1 VSFLLKTAIR
11 SLTKPLARKRNGGV
25 LKLFGKKADPVIG
38 LDIGSTSVRLLQLS
52 SHGSG
57 FRIDHFAIEPLGE
70 GVVVD
75 KAVQDVEAIS
85 NAISRAIKASGTRAK
100 SCAIAVSG
108 SAVFTKTISLPS
120 NLAEADIES
129 QVQIEAN
136 QYIPYPLNEVS
147 LDFEVL
153 GPSARNADLID
164 ILLAASKSENVESR
178 QDAIDAAGLKAK
190 VVDVEAF
197 AIANAFELIRK
208 RDGVSRTEAV
218 GVFDIGFDLTT
229 LLVIKGGQVIYTR
242 DHPFGGHQLLEE
254 TQRRYDMTPEQA
266 AFFERN
272 EQAPDD
278 FEEEVLE
285 PFQLNVVHQ
294 ISRALQF
301 YASSNEYSNI
311 STIYLSGG
319 TASLRGL
326 APMVQR
332 ELGMTTRTADPVTG
346 MEIAQNVAVTA
357 LKRNANNLMIAMG
370 LALRGFD

>member
-1 VSFLLKTAIR
+1 
-11 SLTKPLARKRNGGV
+11 LAWKKNGGV
-25 LKLFGKKADPVIG
+25 LKLFGKKTDPVIG

-57 FRIDHFAIEPLGE
+57 YRIDHFAIEPLGE
-70 GVVVD
+70 GVVVE
-75 KAVQDVEAIS
+75 KAVQDVEAIT
-85 NAISRAIKASGTRAK
+85 NAISRALKASGTRAK

-120 NLAEADIES
+120 DLADADIES

-190 VVDVEAF
+190 IVDVEAF

-208 RDGVSRTEAV
+208 RDGVNRSEAV
-218 GVFDIGFDLTT
+218 GLFDIGYDQTT

-254 TQRRYDMTPEQA
+254 TQRRYDMTAQQA
-266 AFFERN
+266 GFFERN
-272 EQAPDD
+272 EDAPDD

-311 STIYLSGG
+311 GTIYLSGG

-326 APMVQR
+326 APMVQQ
-332 ELGMTTRTADPVTG
+332 ELGMTTRIADPITG
-346 MEIAQNVAVTA
+346 MDISQKVAVTA
-357 LKRNANNLMIAMG
+357 IKRNSNNLMIAMG

>member
-1 VSFLLKTAIR
+1 VQ
-11 SLTKPLARKRNGGV
+11 KRNGGI
-25 LKLFGKKADPVIG
+25 LKLFGKKSDPVIG

-57 FRIDHFAIEPLGE
+57 YRVDHFGIEPVGE

-75 KAVQDVEAIS
+75 KVVQDVEAIS
-85 NAISRAIKASGTRAK
+85 MAVSRAVRASGSRAK
-100 SCAIAVSG
+100 YCAIAVSG

-120 NLAEADIES
+120 NLAETDVES

-136 QYIPYPLNEVS
+136 QYVPYPLDEVS

-153 GPSARNADLID
+153 GPSPRNADLMD

-190 VVDVEAF
+190 IVDVEAF

-208 RDGVSRTEAV
+208 RDGVNRGEAV
-218 GVFDIGFDLTT
+218 GFFDIGYDTTT
-229 LLVIKGGQVIYTR
+229 LLVIKNGRVVYTR

-254 TQRRYDMTPEQA
+254 TMRRYDMTAEQA
-266 AFFERN
+266 SFFERN
-272 EQAPDD
+272 EEAPED
-278 FEEEVLE
+278 FDEEVLE
-285 PFQLNVVHQ
+285 PFQLNIVHQ

-301 YASSNEYSNI
+301 FASSNEYSNI

-319 TASLRGL
+319 VAALKGL
-326 APMVQR
+326 APMVQQ
-332 ELGMTTRTADPVTG
+332 ELGMTTRVADPITG
-346 MEIAQNVAVTA
+346 MDIAPNVAVTA
-357 LKRNANNLMIAMG
+357 LKRNGTNLMIAAG

>member
-1 VSFLLKTAIR
+1 M
-11 SLTKPLARKRNGGV
+11 
-25 LKLFGKKADPVIG
+25 KLFAKKTDPVIG

-57 FRIDHFAIEPLGE
+57 YRIDHFAIEPLSK

-85 NAISRAIKASGTRAK
+85 NAISRAVKASGTRAK

-108 SAVFTKTISLPS
+108 SAVFTKTISLPAD
-120 NLAEADIES
+120 LAASDIES

-136 QYIPYPLNEVS
+136 QYVPYPLDEVS

-153 GPSARNADLID
+153 GKSPRNADMMD
-164 ILLAASKSENVESR
+164 ILLAASKSENIESR
-178 QDAIDAAGLKAK
+178 QDAIDSAGLTAK

-197 AIANAFELIRK
+197 AIANAFELIRQ
-208 RDGVSRTEAV
+208 RDGINRSEAV
-218 GVFDIGFDLTT
+218 GFFDMGFDLTT

-254 TQRRYDMTPEQA
+254 TQRRYDMTIEQA
-266 AFFERN
+266 SFFERG
-272 EQAPDD
+272 EEAPED

-285 PFQLNVVHQ
+285 PFQLNIVHQ

-319 TASLRGL
+319 TASLKGL
-326 APMVQR
+326 APMVQQ
-332 ELGMTTRTADPVTG
+332 ELGMTTRIADPITG
-346 MEIAQNVAVTA
+346 LEIAQNVALTA
-357 LKRNANNLMIAMG
+357 IRRNANNLMIAMG

>member
-1 VSFLLKTAIR
+1 
-11 SLTKPLARKRNGGV
+11 
-25 LKLFGKKADPVIG
+25 
-38 LDIGSTSVRLLQLS
+38 
-52 SHGSG
+52 
-57 FRIDHFAIEPLGE
+57 
-70 GVVVD
+70 
-75 KAVQDVEAIS
+75 
-85 NAISRAIKASGTRAK
+85 
-100 SCAIAVSG
+100 VSG
-108 SAVFTKTISLPS
+108 SAVFTKTISLPAD
-120 NLAEADIES
+120 LADADIES

-208 RDGVSRTEAV
+208 RDGVNRSEAV
-218 GVFDIGFDLTT
+218 GLFDIGYDLTT

-242 DHPFGGHQLLEE
+242 DHPFGGHQLQEE
-254 TQRRYDMTPEQA
+254 IQRRYDMTLEQA
-266 AFFERN
+266 TFLERN
-272 EQAPDD
+272 EDAPDD

-311 STIYLSGG
+311 GTIYLSGG
-319 TASLRGL
+319 TAALKGL
-326 APMVQR
+326 ASMVQQ
-332 ELGMTTRTADPVTG
+332 ELGMTTRIADPVTG
-346 MEIAQNVAVTA
+346 MDIAQNVAVTA
-357 LKRNANNLMIAMG
+357 IKRNANNLMIAMG

>member
-1 VSFLLKTAIR
+1 M
-11 SLTKPLARKRNGGV
+11 
-25 LKLFGKKADPVIG
+25 KLFGKKTGPVIG

-57 FRIDHFAIEPLGE
+57 YQIDHFAMEPLGE

-75 KAVQDVEAIS
+75 KAVQDVEEAS
-85 NAISRAIKASGTRAK
+85 NVISRAVRSSGTRAK

-108 SAVFTKTISLPS
+108 SAVFTKTISLPVD
-120 NLAEADIES
+120 LADADVES

-136 QYIPYPLNEVS
+136 QYIPYPLDEVS

-153 GPSARNADLID
+153 GPSPRNADLMD

-178 QDAIDAAGLKAK
+178 QDAIDTAGLKAK

-208 RDGVSRTEAV
+208 RDGVNRSEAV
-218 GVFDIGFDLTT
+218 GFFDIGYDLTT
-229 LLVIKGGQVIYTR
+229 LLVIKGGRVIYTR

-254 TQRRYDMTPEQA
+254 TQRRYDMTVEQA
-266 AFFERN
+266 SFFERN
-272 EQAPDD
+272 EEAPED

-285 PFQLNVVHQ
+285 PFQLNIVHQ

-301 YASSNEYSNI
+301 YASSNEYSQI

-319 TASLRGL
+319 VASLKGL
-326 APMVQR
+326 AAMVQQ
-332 ELGMTTRTADPVTG
+332 ELGMTTRVADPVTG
-346 MEIAQNVAVTA
+346 MDIAENVAVTA
-357 LKRNANNLMIAMG
+357 LKRNATSLMIAMG

>member
-1 VSFLLKTAIR
+1 M
-11 SLTKPLARKRNGGV
+11 
-25 LKLFGKKADPVIG
+25 KLFGKKTEPLIG

-57 FRIDHFAIEPLGE
+57 YQIDHFAMEPLGE

-85 NAISRAIKASGTRAK
+85 NAISRAVKASGTRAK

-108 SAVFTKTISLPS
+108 SAVFTKTISLPA

-136 QYIPYPLNEVS
+136 QYIPYPLDEVS

-153 GPSARNADLID
+153 GPSPRNADMVD

-178 QDAIDAAGLKAK
+178 QDAIDTAGLKAK

-208 RDGVSRTEAV
+208 RDGVSRGEAV
-218 GVFDIGFDLTT
+218 GFFDIGYDQTT
-229 LLVIKGGQVIYTR
+229 LLVIKGGRVIYTR

-254 TQRRYDMTPEQA
+254 TQRRYDMTAEQA
-266 AFFERN
+266 SFFERN
-272 EQAPDD
+272 EEAPDD

-285 PFQLNVVHQ
+285 PFQLNIVHQ

-301 YASSNEYSNI
+301 YASSSEYSNI
-311 STIYLSGG
+311 GTIYLSGG
-319 TASLRGL
+319 VASLKGL
-326 APMVQR
+326 APMVQH
-332 ELGMTTRTADPVTG
+332 ELGMTTRVADPVTG
-346 MEIAQNVAVTA
+346 MDIAQNVAVTA
-357 LKRNANNLMIAMG
+357 VKRNATNLMIAIG

>member
-1 VSFLLKTAIR
+1 
-11 SLTKPLARKRNGGV
+11 
-25 LKLFGKKADPVIG
+25 LKLFTKKTDPVIG

-52 SHGSG
+52 SQGSG
-57 FRIDHFAIEPLGE
+57 YRIDHFAIEPLSK

-75 KAVQDVEAIS
+75 KTVQDVEAIS
-85 NAISRAIKASGTRAK
+85 NAISRAVKASGTRAK

-108 SAVFTKTISLPS
+108 SAVFTKTISLPAD
-120 NLAEADIES
+120 LAASDIES

-136 QYIPYPLNEVS
+136 QYIPYPLDEVS

-153 GPSARNADLID
+153 GPSPRNADMMD
-164 ILLAASKSENVESR
+164 ILLAASKSENIESR
-178 QDAIDAAGLKAK
+178 QDAIDTAGLTAK

-197 AIANAFELIRK
+197 AIANAFELIRQ
-208 RDGVSRTEAV
+208 RDGVNRGEAV
-218 GVFDIGFDLTT
+218 GFFDMGFDLTT
-229 LLVIKGGQVIYTR
+229 LLVIKGGQVVYTR

-254 TQRRYDMTPEQA
+254 IQRRYDMTIEQA
-266 AFFERN
+266 SFFERN
-272 EQAPDD
+272 EEAPED

-285 PFQLNVVHQ
+285 PFQLNIVHQ

-311 STIYLSGG
+311 GTIYLSGG
-319 TASLRGL
+319 AASLKGL
-326 APMVQR
+326 APMVQQ
-332 ELGMTTRTADPVTG
+332 ELGMTTRIADPITG

-357 LKRNANNLMIAMG
+357 IRRNANNLMIAMG

>member
-1 VSFLLKTAIR
+1 M
-11 SLTKPLARKRNGGV
+11 
-25 LKLFGKKADPVIG
+25 KLFAKKTDPVIG

-57 FRIDHFAIEPLGE
+57 YRIDHFAVEPLGQ

-85 NAISRAIKASGTRAK
+85 NAISRAVQASGTRAK

-108 SAVFTKTISLPS
+108 SAVFTRTISLPAH
-120 NLAEADIES
+120 LADADIES

-136 QYIPYPLNEVS
+136 QYIPYPLDEVS

-153 GPSARNADLID
+153 GPSPRNADLIEV
-164 ILLAASKSENVESR
+164 LLAASKSENIESR
-178 QDAIDAAGLKAK
+178 QDAIDTAGLKAK

-197 AIANAFELIRK
+197 AIANAFELIRE
-208 RDGVSRTEAV
+208 RDGVNRNEAI
-218 GVFDIGFDLTT
+218 GLLDIGYDLTT
-229 LLVIKGGQVIYTR
+229 LLVIKAGQVTYTR

-266 AFFERN
+266 SFFERN
-272 EQAPDD
+272 EEAPED

-285 PFQLNVVHQ
+285 PFQLNIVHQ

-319 TASLRGL
+319 AAALKGL
-326 APMVQR
+326 APMVQQ
-332 ELGMTTRTADPVTG
+332 ELGMTTRIVDPLQG
-346 MEIAQNVAVTA
+346 LDLAQNIPVAA
-357 LKRNANNLMIAMG
+357 IKHNANNLMVAMG

>member
-1 VSFLLKTAIR
+1 
-11 SLTKPLARKRNGGV
+11 
-25 LKLFGKKADPVIG
+25 
-38 LDIGSTSVRLLQLS
+38 
-52 SHGSG
+52 
-57 FRIDHFAIEPLGE
+57 
-70 GVVVD
+70 VVD

-85 NAISRAIKASGTRAK
+85 NAISRAVKASGTRAK

-108 SAVFTKTISLPS
+108 SAVFTKTISLPAD
-120 NLAEADIES
+120 LAASDIES

-136 QYIPYPLNEVS
+136 QYVPYPLDEVS

-153 GPSARNADLID
+153 GPSPRNADLMD
-164 ILLAASKSENVESR
+164 ILLAASKSENIESR
-178 QDAIDAAGLKAK
+178 QDAIDSAGLKAK

-208 RDGVSRTEAV
+208 RDGINRADAV
-218 GVFDIGFDLTT
+218 GFFDIGYDLTT

-254 TQRRYDMTPEQA
+254 TQRRYGMTAEQA
-266 AFFERN
+266 SFFERG
-272 EQAPDD
+272 EEAPED

-285 PFQLNVVHQ
+285 PFQLNIVHQ

-319 TASLRGL
+319 AASLKGL
-326 APMVQR
+326 APMVQH
-332 ELGMTTRTADPVTG
+332 ELGMTTRVADPITG
-346 MEIAQNVAVTA
+346 LDIAQNVAVTA
-357 LKRNANNLMIAMG
+357 IRRNANNLMIAMG

>member
-1 VSFLLKTAIR
+1 M
-11 SLTKPLARKRNGGV
+11 
-25 LKLFGKKADPVIG
+25 KLFGKKTDPVIG
-38 LDIGSTSVRLLQLS
+38 LDIGSTGVRLLQLS

-57 FRIDHFAIEPLGE
+57 YRVDHFAVEPLGE
-70 GVVVD
+70 GVVID

-85 NAISRAIKASGTRAK
+85 TAISQAIRSSGTRAK

-108 SAVFTKTISLPS
+108 SAVFTKTISLPAD
-120 NLAEADIES
+120 LADADIES

-136 QYIPYPLNEVS
+136 QYIPFPLNEVS

-178 QDAIDAAGLKAK
+178 QDAIDAAGLKTT

-208 RDGVSRTEAV
+208 RDGVNRVDAV
-218 GVFDIGFDLTT
+218 GLFDVGYDQTT

-254 TQRRYDMTPEQA
+254 IQRRYDMTAEQA
-266 AFFERN
+266 SFFERD
-272 EQAPDD
+272 EQGPED

-285 PFQLNVVHQ
+285 PFQLNIVHQ

-311 STIYLSGG
+311 GTIYLSGG
-319 TASLRGL
+319 TSSLKGL
-326 APMVQR
+326 ASMVQQ
-332 ELGMTTRTADPVTG
+332 ELGMTTRVADPVTG
-346 MEIAQNVAVTA
+346 MDIGGNVSVNT

>member
-1 VSFLLKTAIR
+1 
-11 SLTKPLARKRNGGV
+11 
-25 LKLFGKKADPVIG
+25 LKLFGKKSDPVIG

-57 FRIDHFAIEPLGE
+57 YQIDHFAIEPLAE

-75 KAVQDVEAIS
+75 KAVQDVEAAS
-85 NAISRAIKASGTRAK
+85 NAISRAVRASGTRAK

-108 SAVFTKTISLPS
+108 SAVFTKTISLPAD
-120 NLAEADIES
+120 LAEADVES

-136 QYIPYPLNEVS
+136 QYIPYPLDEVS

-178 QDAIDAAGLKAK
+178 QDAIDAANLKTK

-208 RDGVSRTEAV
+208 RDGIRRSEAV
-218 GVFDIGFDLTT
+218 GFFDIGYDMTT
-229 LLVIKGGQVIYTR
+229 LLIIKGERVIYTR

-254 TQRRYDMTPEQA
+254 TMRRYDMNAEQA
-266 AFFERN
+266 SFFERN
-272 EQAPDD
+272 EEAPED
-278 FEEEVLE
+278 FEDEVLE
-285 PFQLNVVHQ
+285 PFQLNIVHQ

-301 YASSNEYSNI
+301 FASSNDYTNI
-311 STIYLSGG
+311 GTIYLSGG
-319 TASLRGL
+319 VATLKGL
-326 APMVQR
+326 AAMVQQ
-332 ELGMTTRTADPVTG
+332 ELGMTTRVADPVTG
-346 MEIAQNVAVTA
+346 LEIADHVAVTA
-357 LKRNANNLMIAMG
+357 LKRNATNLMIAMG

>member
-1 VSFLLKTAIR
+1 
-11 SLTKPLARKRNGGV
+11 

-57 FRIDHFAIEPLGE
+57 YQVDHFAIEPLAE

-75 KAVQDVEAIS
+75 KAVQDVEAAS
-85 NAISRAIKASGTRAK
+85 NAISRAVRASGTRAK
-100 SCAIAVSG
+100 ACAIAVSG
-108 SAVFTKTISLPS
+108 SAVFTKTISLPAD
-120 NLAEADIES
+120 LAEADVES

-136 QYIPYPLNEVS
+136 QYIPYPLDEVS

-178 QDAIDAAGLKAK
+178 QDAIDAAGLKTK

-197 AIANAFELIRK
+197 AIANAFELIRR
-208 RDGVSRTEAV
+208 RDGIRRSEAV
-218 GVFDIGFDLTT
+218 GFFDIGYDMTT
-229 LLVIKGGQVIYTR
+229 LLIIKGERIIYTR

-254 TQRRYDMTPEQA
+254 TMRRYDMTAEQA
-266 AFFERN
+266 SFFERN
-272 EQAPDD
+272 EEAPED

-285 PFQLNVVHQ
+285 PFQLNIVHQ

-301 YASSNEYSNI
+301 FASSNDYTNI
-311 STIYLSGG
+311 GTIYLSGG
-319 TASLRGL
+319 VASLKGL
-326 APMVQR
+326 AAMVQQ
-332 ELGMTTRTADPVTG
+332 ELGMTTRVADPVTG
-346 MEIAQNVAVTA
+346 LDIANHVAVTA
-357 LKRNANNLMIAMG
+357 LKRNATNLMIAMG

>member
-1 VSFLLKTAIR
+1 VSFLLKTAVR
-11 SLTKPLARKRNGGV
+11 SLTKPLAWKRNGGV
-25 LKLFGKKADPVIG
+25 LKLFGKKTDPVIG

-57 FRIDHFAIEPLGE
+57 YRIDHFAIEPLGE

-85 NAISRAIKASGTRAK
+85 NAISRAIKNSGTRAK

-108 SAVFTKTISLPS
+108 SAVFTKTISLPA

-153 GPSARNADLID
+153 GPSARNKDMID

-178 QDAIDAAGLKAK
+178 QDAIDAAGLKTK

-208 RDGVSRTEAV
+208 RDGVARSEAV
-218 GVFDIGFDLTT
+218 GLFDIGYDLTT

-242 DHPFGGHQLLEE
+242 DHPFGGHQLQEE
-254 TQRRYDMTPEQA
+254 IQRRYDMTAEQA
-266 AFFERN
+266 GFFERN
-272 EQAPDD
+272 EDPPVD

-301 YASSNEYSNI
+301 YASSSEYSNI
-311 STIYLSGG
+311 GTIYLSGG
-319 TASLRGL
+319 AAALKGL
-326 APMVQR
+326 ATMVQQ
-332 ELGMTTRTADPVTG
+332 ELGMTTRIADPVTG
-346 MEIAQNVAVTA
+346 MDIAQNVAVTSI
-357 LKRNANNLMIAMG
+357 KRNANNLMIAMG

>member
-1 VSFLLKTAIR
+1 M
-11 SLTKPLARKRNGGV
+11 
-25 LKLFGKKADPVIG
+25 KLFAKKSDPVIG

-52 SHGSG
+52 SQGSG
-57 FRIDHFAIEPLGE
+57 YRIDHFAIEPLSK

-85 NAISRAIKASGTRAK
+85 NAISRAVKASGTRAK

-108 SAVFTKTISLPS
+108 SAVFTKTISLPAD
-120 NLAEADIES
+120 LAASDIES

-136 QYIPYPLNEVS
+136 QYVPYPLDEVS

-153 GPSARNADLID
+153 GPSPRNADMMD
-164 ILLAASKSENVESR
+164 ILLAASKSENIESR
-178 QDAIDAAGLKAK
+178 QDAIDTAGLKAK

-197 AIANAFELIRK
+197 AIANAFELIRQ
-208 RDGVSRTEAV
+208 RDGVNRGEAV
-218 GVFDIGFDLTT
+218 GFFDMGFDLTT

-254 TQRRYDMTPEQA
+254 TQRRYDMTIEQA
-266 AFFERN
+266 SFFERN
-272 EQAPDD
+272 EEAPED
-278 FEEEVLE
+278 FEDEVLE
-285 PFQLNVVHQ
+285 PFQLNIVHQ

-326 APMVQR
+326 APMVQQ
-332 ELGMTTRTADPVTG
+332 ELGMTTRIADPITG
-346 MEIAQNVAVTA
+346 LEIAQNVAVTA
-357 LKRNANNLMIAMG
+357 IRRNANNLMIAMG

>member
-1 VSFLLKTAIR
+1 
-11 SLTKPLARKRNGGV
+11 
-25 LKLFGKKADPVIG
+25 LKLFGKKSNSVIG

-57 FRIDHFAIEPLGE
+57 YRIDHFAIEPLGE

-85 NAISRAIKASGTRAK
+85 NAISRAIRVSGTRAK

-108 SAVFTKTISLPS
+108 SAVFTKTISLPA

-129 QVQIEAN
+129 QVQLEAN

-153 GPSARNADLID
+153 GPSARNKDLID

-208 RDGVSRTEAV
+208 RDGVDRSEAV
-218 GVFDIGFDLTT
+218 GLFDIGYDLTT

-254 TQRRYDMTPEQA
+254 TQRRYDMTAAQA
-266 AFFERN
+266 SFFERD
-272 EQAPDD
+272 EEAPAD

-301 YASSNEYSNI
+301 YASSSEYSNI
-311 STIYLSGG
+311 GTIYLSGG
-319 TASLRGL
+319 VASLKGL
-326 APMVQR
+326 ATMIQQ
-332 ELGMTTRTADPVTG
+332 ELGMTTRVADPVTG
-346 MEIAQNVAVTA
+346 LDVAQNVATA
-357 LKRNANNLMIAMG
+357 VLKRNACNLMIAMG

>member
-1 VSFLLKTAIR
+1 MQ
-11 SLTKPLARKRNGGV
+11 KRNGGV
-25 LKLFGKKADPVIG
+25 LKLFGKKTDPVIG

-57 FRIDHFAIEPLGE
+57 YRIDHFGVEPVGE

-75 KAVQDVEAIS
+75 KVVQDVEAIS
-85 NAISRAIKASGTRAK
+85 NAVSRAVKASGTRAK
-100 SCAIAVSG
+100 YCAIAVSG
-108 SAVFTKTISLPS
+108 SAVFTKTISVPS
-120 NLAEADIES
+120 DLAESDIES
-129 QVQIEAN
+129 QVQVEAN
-136 QYIPYPLNEVS
+136 QYVPYPLDEVS

-153 GPSARNADLID
+153 GPSPRNADLMD

-208 RDGVSRTEAV
+208 RDGVNRGDAV
-218 GVFDIGFDLTT
+218 GFFDIGYDTTT
-229 LLVIKGGQVIYTR
+229 LLVIKSGRVIYTR

-254 TQRRYDMTPEQA
+254 TMRRYEMTIEQA

-272 EQAPDD
+272 EDAPED
-278 FEEEVLE
+278 FEEEVLG
-285 PFQLNVVHQ
+285 PFQLNIVHQ

-301 YASSNEYSNI
+301 FSSSNEYSNI

-319 TASLRGL
+319 VAALKGL
-326 APMVQR
+326 APMVQQ
-332 ELGMTTRTADPVTG
+332 ELGMTTRVADPITG
-346 MEIAQNVAVTA
+346 MDIAPNVAVSA
-357 LKRNANNLMIAMG
+357 LKRNATNLMIATG

>member
-1 VSFLLKTAIR
+1 
-11 SLTKPLARKRNGGV
+11 
-25 LKLFGKKADPVIG
+25 LKLFAKKTDPVIG

-57 FRIDHFAIEPLGE
+57 YRIDHFAIEPLSK

-85 NAISRAIKASGTRAK
+85 NAISRAVKASGTRAK

-108 SAVFTKTISLPS
+108 SAVFTKTISLPAD
-120 NLAEADIES
+120 LAASDIES

-136 QYIPYPLNEVS
+136 QYVPYPLDEVS

-153 GPSARNADLID
+153 GKSPRNADMMD
-164 ILLAASKSENVESR
+164 ILLAASKSENIESR
-178 QDAIDAAGLKAK
+178 QDAIDSAGLTAK

-197 AIANAFELIRK
+197 AIANAFELIRQ
-208 RDGVSRTEAV
+208 RDGINRSEAV
-218 GVFDIGFDLTT
+218 GFFDMGFDLTT

-254 TQRRYDMTPEQA
+254 TQRRYDMTIEQA
-266 AFFERN
+266 SFFERG
-272 EQAPDD
+272 EEAPED

-285 PFQLNVVHQ
+285 PFQLNIVHQ

-319 TASLRGL
+319 TASLKGL
-326 APMVQR
+326 APMVQQ
-332 ELGMTTRTADPVTG
+332 ELGMTTRIADPITG
-346 MEIAQNVAVTA
+346 LEIAQSVAVTA
-357 LKRNANNLMIAMG
+357 IRRNANNLMIAMG